1 MGLQQLQRH
10 SLTRSFGFWHVQ
22 CVTSLLV
29 AATRLS
35 FASIVVSLNS
45 KAYVYRQGA
54 GALCSPCEGTHRARP
69 SRLWARA
76 GCAQTSSAVANTQ
89 PCKCDKVVLQRPS
102 VSLLSLPSPR
112 LPPGYHTPHPKA
124 RLGRCA
130 DIHRHQHTTM
140 NLTSSP
146 NELLYVGFNQD
157 NGTLATRDTHTHTHV
172 YTDACAALFCL
183 QVALPV
189 AQTLGFAS
197 TTATP
202 SARLFGEVS

>member
-1 MGLQQLQRH
+1 MQLLQRH
-10 SLTRSFGFWHVQ
+10 SLTRSFGFWDVCLGQ

-76 GCAQTSSAVANTQ
+76 GCAQTSSAAANTQ

-130 DIHRHQHTTM
+130 DIHRQHQHTTM

-157 NGTLATRDTHTHTHV
+157 NGTLATRDTHTHV
-172 YTDACAALFCL
+172 YTDACAACSVCRLLCL
-183 QVALPV
+183 WHRHWVSHLQLQP
-189 AQTLGFAS
+189 F
-197 TTATP
+197 P
-202 SARLFGEVS
+202 RDFSAR